1 MTFEEDLAR
10 LEAIAE
16 ELQGGTLPLERAL
29 ALFEEGIE
37 RLRRASG
44 ELSRVETRLAVLVE
58 QADASFALRPAAA
71 SE

>member
-10 LEAIAE
+10 LEAIAD
-16 ELQGGTLPLERAL
+16 ELQGGTLPLERGL

-44 ELSRVETRLAVLVE
+44 ELSRVEARLAVLVE
-58 QADASFALRPAAA
+58 QSDASFALRPAAP